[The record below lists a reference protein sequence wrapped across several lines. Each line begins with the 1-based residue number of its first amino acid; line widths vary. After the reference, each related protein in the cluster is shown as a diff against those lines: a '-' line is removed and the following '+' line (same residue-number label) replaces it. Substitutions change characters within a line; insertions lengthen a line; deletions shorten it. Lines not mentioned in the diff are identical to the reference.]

1 MKVPHTELT
10 SRAGVYFSGYA
21 LAMSGM
27 IFRETSS
34 SDVGIDGQIELV
46 NDDGSATGML
56 IGVQIKSGESFVNH
70 KQKEFTFISS
80 REHYK
85 YWSNFIMPTIGIVF
99 SPKLETA
106 SWFVLDNHYKDILE
120 KGASCSITQKLHISN
135 ELSINNSSLP
145 YISKYIRMYYESPI
159 TQDIVERFDSLIN
172 EEGDDLHNME
182 KMIAWNKMIAAFFSL
197 KSKSEIICDVG
208 YRLSL
213 HFPSVTERQREIFKV
228 RIIKMSNSELYTIFK
243 GVKLALKND
252 CEKTFELIMD
262 LLMYK
267 DNILDMLSAL
277 QKSNLPNKN
286 EKKQIIFLI
295 EYVEQFK

>member
-10 SRAGVYFSGYA
+10 SRAGVYFTGYA

-70 KQKEFTFISS
+70 KQKKFTFTSS
-80 REHYK
+80 KEHYK
-85 YWSNFIMPTIGIVF
+85 YWSSFIMPTIGIVF

-106 SWFVLDNHYKDILE
+106 SWFVLESHYKDILE
-120 KGASCSITQKLHISN
+120 RDASCSITQKLHISN
-135 ELSINNSSLP
+135 ELSINNSPLP
-145 YISKYIRMYYESPI
+145 YISTYIRMYYESPI
-159 TQDIVERFDSLIN
+159 TQDIIDRFDSLRD
-172 EEGDDLHNME
+172 GDSDDFNKME

-197 KSKSEIICDVG
+197 ESKAKIIYDVG
-208 YRLSL
+208 FRLSW
-213 HFPSVTERQREIFKV
+213 HFPVVTEKQKEIFKC
-228 RIIKMSNSELYTIFK
+228 RINKMTPPELHNILK
-243 GVKLALKND
+243 GVKFALKHD
-252 CEKTFELIMD
+252 SESGFSLIMD

-267 DNILDMLSAL
+267 DNIIEMLSTL
-277 QKSNLPNKN
+277 KKSNLTTRN
-286 EKKQIIFLI
+286 EKIQIQGLI
-295 EYVEQFK
+295 EYIEQFS